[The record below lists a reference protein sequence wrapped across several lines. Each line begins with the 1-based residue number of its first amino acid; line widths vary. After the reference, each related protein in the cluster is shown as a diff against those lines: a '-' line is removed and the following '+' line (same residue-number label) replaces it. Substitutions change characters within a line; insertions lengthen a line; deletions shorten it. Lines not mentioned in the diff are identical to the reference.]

1 MKHKLSVLFLLLLS
15 VVAFAQEAVTAK
27 PATTTTAP
35 VAAPQHPYPYPLSPE
50 TRSEVQGLLL
60 EMSLFSGDVRELG
73 ARLEGAQKALREIQE
88 RLGREIAKAKIEAGV
103 KPEDTSKWTINAR
116 GVWVVAQAAQQPAK

>member
-1 MKHKLSVLFLLLLS
+1 MKHKLSVLFLLS

-35 VAAPQHPYPYPLSPE
+35 TAAPHPYPYPLSPE

-60 EMSLFSGDVRELG
+60 EMSLISGDVRELG

-103 KPEDTSKWTINAR
+103 KQEDLAKWTINAR
-116 GVWVVAQAAQQPAK
+116 GGWVVAQATVQPAK